1 MNLLTFAIALTF
13 FVVCCKTD
21 KSTEIS
27 KHAHETCKIRSGI
40 SEDKLNQAS
49 KAKTKDEIPEGKDIE
64 CYIKC
69 IWVEF
74 GVLDPKTGEYDEQ
87 NFIKNYPKE
96 FVELW
101 LNISRPCHITNFTS
115 NDFCKE
121 AYDHYVSCLFK
132 QPNFYF
138 I

>member
-13 FVVCCKTD
+13 FVTYCTTNEV
-21 KSTEIS
+21 TELI
-27 KHAHETCKIRSGI
+27 KRAQNTCRIRTGL
-40 SEDKLNQAS
+40 SEDKLNQAIE
-49 KAKTKDEIPEGKDIE
+49 AKTKDEIPKGKDIE
-64 CYIKC
+64 CFIEC

-74 GVLDPKTGEYDEQ
+74 GVLDPNTGVYDEQ
-87 NFIKNYPKE
+87 NFIESNPKE

-121 AYDHYVSCLFK
+121 AYNYYVYCLFE